1 MSGAAADLLFRALDS
16 NGDGVITAQEMR
28 AGLAANPPPGA
39 AAESPAKEDVF
50 SVAARTRLLAQ
61 LAGDNSPSRGGGGG
75 RSPERSPARSEV
87 AGAAPS
93 YDPAFVEALQA
104 QQRARL
110 DETLEATERLLTAKE
125 NEINELASRSK
136 RDQTAAA
143 AMEQDLRERLDAATS
158 KLERLQRE
166 TAAGGKE
173 QEQKFASE
181 LAELKA
187 IRAEELSHLRRQH
200 EDEMEEL
207 RTACQEQV
215 ATVEANRRAVYDQL
229 ARHQRD
235 EAHTADKARD
245 LASMYEL
252 QVQQLDQMLKE
263 ESQRLAEVRDELCNV
278 TMSSSNEV
286 LKERAEAA
294 ELRRKLVVAE
304 EELAKLEGAH
314 GEAVEMAR
322 QQERQAAKQGELKA
336 AVIVAE
342 EEWREEG
349 RRKDKEVGRLRRKV
363 QELIQSRAEQQA
375 LYDVQ
380 LREVRTDVVRMK
392 ESHGTTVKF
401 SRQQVEQNKDLMK
414 LTRQLQK
421 EVAISANEV
430 KLLENETQRVR

>member
-1 MSGAAADLLFRALDS
+1 M
-16 NGDGVITAQEMR
+16 
-28 AGLAANPPPGA
+28 
-39 AAESPAKEDVF
+39 
-50 SVAARTRLLAQ
+50 ARTW
-61 LAGDNSPSRGGGGG
+61 
-75 RSPERSPARSEV
+75 
-87 AGAAPS
+87 
-93 YDPAFVEALQA
+93 A
-104 QQRARL
+104 QQ
-110 DETLEATERLLTAKE
+110 TL
-125 NEINELASRSK
+125 SRS
-136 RDQTAAA
+136 RNPENFMVRHEHSFNTLAP
-143 AMEQDLRERLDAATS
+143 LRPYRSDC
-158 KLERLQRE
+158 
-166 TAAGGKE
+166 GK
-173 QEQKFASE
+173 
-181 LAELKA
+181 
-187 IRAEELSHLRRQH
+187 
-200 EDEMEEL
+200 
-207 RTACQEQV
+207 V
-215 ATVEANRRAVYDQL
+215 W
-229 ARHQRD
+229 D